1 MSTDQPAPPSIPPR
15 KPPGAPRGAT
25 GAGAGRA
32 GQPAGQPAAAPSPAA
47 PSPAAPSPAAP
58 APGGPRRAPGSAAA
72 PGRGRAPRPVTTDVA
87 DAEPPRAAAP
97 GTGGPPTGRTATAPP
112 SDERDE
118 PVAPAGTGAGAGAAA
133 KAKAAAAGGLAAAAA
148 RRALRGATTVI
159 TGTAPGTAADHAA
172 GPTPTGAGG
181 TPRAADPKD
190 PTISATDTATRPSR
204 PAPAASAPPRDAGPR
219 RVRLALSRIDPWSV
233 MKLSFLLSFAV
244 GVMIVVAAAV
254 VWLVLDNMA
263 VFTTVNDMIREIVG
277 EESPIDLLQFLDFSR
292 VISGAAVI
300 AIVDVVLLTALSTLG
315 AFLYNITAALVGG
328 VNVTLTD
335 E

>member
-1 MSTDQPAPPSIPPR
+1 MTTDQPAPPSIPPR
-15 KPPGAPRGAT
+15 DV
-25 GAGAGRA
+25 
-32 GQPAGQPAAAPSPAA
+32 PA
-47 PSPAAPSPAAP
+47 
-58 APGGPRRAPGSAAA
+58 
-72 PGRGRAPRPVTTDVA
+72 
-87 DAEPPRAAAP
+87 
-97 GTGGPPTGRTATAPP
+97 RTA
-112 SDERDE
+112 SDDG
-118 PVAPAGTGAGAGAAA
+118 AGTGSAPGPRPGSTVGAAA
-133 KAKAAAAGGLAAAAA
+133 RARAAAAGGVAASAAK
-148 RRALRGATTVI
+148 RALRGATTVVTGVAPGSSPDGPSGTGPASAPASARGSAAGTSTGP
-159 TGTAPGTAADHAA
+159 TGTPA
-172 GPTPTGAGG
+172 GRTPTGTGG
-181 TPRAADPKD
+181 SPRASDPKD

-204 PAPAASAPPRDAGPR
+204 PAPAAAAAGPRDGAPR
-219 RVRLALSRIDPWSV
+219 RVRLSLSRIDPWSV

-263 VFTTVNDMIREIVG
+263 VFTTVNDMLTEIVG